1 MVNNILQALDDR
13 LFLLFLL
20 FDFFLLSFSAATAA
34 LQRNLQNFR
43 RRMHK
48 AVAKNAKA
56 GGKNKMHSQSYG
68 KALAKSLLFILHLLS
83 PVSVAKPK
91 RVTPAPFILSISWII
106 VL

>member
-1 MVNNILQALDDR
+1 
-13 LFLLFLL
+13 
-20 FDFFLLSFSAATAA
+20 
-34 LQRNLQNFR
+34 
-43 RRMHK
+43 MHK
-48 AVAKNAKA
+48 AVAKKAKA